1 MNIFLIKLLGFLIGL
16 FITLFIIDYYDNKR
30 KTIET
35 FQTTPPIIPSISS
48 NVNQPNTQVIN
59 NEASFIPYKSFK
71 YMCINTYND
80 IDTYINNTLFRWF
93 ECDLDK
99 KLINNININ
108 ENHYFTFDKMINM
121 KKNTISENGSY
132 GADINGIELRGPKSF
147 YFANNIE
154 TNELNE
160 FSILMTIKIKDINAK
175 DNILFELTGNTQEIN
190 KDKPQYFI
198 SMVNVNIRINK
209 NNNYDFII
217 TIGDS
222 IYSGTIDN
230 IEKTTL
236 QNNDFIVIGLVYT
249 STDIKLMI
257 NKQVYSYKT
266 KDNFKVKLGST
277 PIIIN
282 KNGLMN
288 IVLYNFVYYKSAI
301 PSNEYLLYLKHNY
314 YYLSGLNKV
323 VVNTQK
329 PEQIQEIKPRNEL
342 DIKLK
347 ELEDK
352 IDKKIDMNIQD
363 SSAKINT
370 NVEYKKI
377 PPFDIGSIKDTE
389 VNSIFS
395 PIF

>member
-35 FQTTPPIIPSISS
+35 FQTTPPIIPSS
-48 NVNQPNTQVIN
+48 NVNQPNTQVIK

-71 YMCINTYND
+71 YMCINTYFD
-80 IDTYINNTLFRWF
+80 ITYINNTLFRWF

-108 ENHYFTFDKMINM
+108 ENHYFTFDKMINV

-132 GADINGIELRGPKSF
+132 GADINGVELRGPKSF

-160 FSILMTIKIKDINAK
+160 FSILMTIKIKDITAK

-236 QNNDFIVIGLVYT
+236 KNNDFIVIGLVYT
-249 STDIKLMI
+249 STDIKFMI
-257 NKQVYSYKT
+257 NKQIYSYKT
-266 KDNFKVKLGST
+266 KDKFKVKLGST
-277 PIIIN
+277 PLIIN

-288 IVLYNFVYYKSAI
+288 IVLYSFVYYKSAI

-323 VVNTQK
+323 VINTQK
-329 PEQIQEIKPRNEL
+329 PEPIPEIKPRNEL

-347 ELEDK
+347 ELENK
-352 IDKKIDMNIQD
+352 IDEKINKNIQA
-363 SSAKINT
+363 SVINNT
-370 NVEYKKI
+370 NVEYQKI
-377 PPFDIGSIKDTE
+377 PPFDIESIKDTE

-395 PIF
+395 AIF